1 MSMLDMSDIRYIS
14 MIVSDTIN
22 RADADSA
29 IELMNYLRHQALLID
44 RCLADPRHPWNSVSA

>member
-1 MSMLDMSDIRYIS
+1 MLDMSDIRYIS

-44 RCLADPRHPWNSVSA
+44 RCLADPRHPWNSVNQ